1 MDVDTYQVEAAET
14 IQCKDDVDKARQV
27 SLLGLSGEIGEL
39 STEYKKKLRDGDSYK
54 LFNEKIT
61 EELGDIFWYLS
72 SLASL
77 ENISLGEVLASSL
90 KKTKDRWKDLHP
102 EGQLP
107 FKKGLLDDYCESNEQ
122 FPREFVAEFKEEL
135 GGDGKSVVSVK
146 VNGIEFGDKVR
157 DNAYSD
163 DYYRFHDI
171 FHLSYVAVLGWSP
184 VCRKLL
190 NCKRR
195 SDSNRDEVEDGG
207 RGAVI
212 DEAISILVFEY
223 ASQHSFFEGAG
234 GVDYQLLRTIKSL
247 TKNLEV
253 NVCTT
258 KQWEEAILLGYDMWR
273 SLRESKS
280 GRIICNMYE
289 RTMQFEKLF

>member
-1 MDVDTYQVEAAET
+1 MDVDVYQAEAAET
-14 IQCKDDVDKARQV
+14 IQLKDDVEKARQI

-54 LFNEKIT
+54 IFNEKIA

-77 ENISLGEVLASSL
+77 EGISLSQVLASSL
-90 KKTKDRWKDLHP
+90 RKIKDRWKDLHP
-102 EGQLP
+102 DGQLC
-107 FKKGLLDDYCESNEQ
+107 FKSGLLDDDCKPCEQ

-135 GGDGKSVVSVK
+135 GDDGKSVVSVS

-171 FHLSYVAVLGWSP
+171 FHLSYVAILGWSP

-190 NCKRR
+190 DCKRR
-195 SDSNRDEVEDGG
+195 SDSTRDEVEDGG

-223 ASQHSFFEGAG
+223 ASQHNYLEGAG

-258 KQWEEAILLGYDMWR
+258 KEWEEAILLGYEMWR

-280 GRIICNMYE
+280 GRVICNMND
-289 RTMQFEKLF
+289 RTMQFEKLY